1 MGNRDVGVEN
11 ALRGMATMIIAK
23 AREENASSELANTPV
38 EEVMEVL
45 RNHTLPEF
53 GVKIRKDRN

>member
-1 MGNRDVGVEN
+1 MKNRDVGVEYG
-11 ALRGMATMIIAK
+11 LRGMADMIIAK
-23 AREENASSELANTPV
+23 AREDDANSELANASV
-38 EEVMEVL
+38 EAVMEVL